1 MSPHQNNDE
10 PTLQALSATQAYE
23 NPLTHTGMPNRDESD
38 ETACAHCSHPVARV
52 DGQWVHTPQRE
63 REKLAS
69 WCRTPAIRATA
80 QPGSSDKFFEHIK
93 PGSFRA
99 THTGMEIAER
109 TIARTA
115 RAAQRVRD
123 AEAELAAA
131 REAEVAIRAIRR
143 GSLGPDEALKMA
155 LELIGRRSDV
165 VAVQLPK
172 PTGVNGQ
179 DNHVWSHAR
188 HYIEQEFNGDV
199 IVNDRIGIN
208 ACDLADLGA
217 IFLAAASRADAANVE
232 DAAEDGAQ

>member
-1 MSPHQNNDE
+1 MSPQNDPSQNNDE
-10 PTLQALSATQAYE
+10 PRAFDFDAQTAANVAVMKWIDSSDGLRRLVGCTPSMIVGVALQAYRESLAAKPSTWMERIDIGRKGVAPKPP
-23 NPLTHTGMPNRDESD
+23 NGPRTGFDFA
-38 ETACAHCSHPVARV
+38 ACAAN
-52 DGQWVHTPQRE
+52 
-63 REKLAS
+63 
-69 WCRTPAIRATA
+69 RAE
-80 QPGSSDKFFEHIK
+80 Q
-93 PGSFRA
+93 
-99 THTGMEIAER
+99 
-109 TIARTA
+109 
-115 RAAQRVRD
+115 AAQRVRD